1 MSQSTKDPES
11 NPPKP
16 LGKKIE
22 DMSMD
27 MRLLLS
33 LALMGLVLFA
43 SQYFFGSF
51 SPPPAKKAEP
61 VKTASATGEAT
72 KEGAAKG
79 AAAEAPSN
87 PPRAVESKSAPEG
100 QIAATSQDDN
110 IVIETNLYRVQ
121 FSNRGAV
128 VRSWVLKRYKDLNK
142 KPVELVNRAGGD
154 KFGYPFTVIAK
165 GAQPS
170 SDPNQALYVARKSAD
185 GFTVDFEFASGG
197 MVARK
202 SFKFEQDRYLVQ
214 VSSELREQGRP
225 VQHLVA
231 WRGGFG
237 DFTALNTLSTQHAV
251 YFDTVENSLVV
262 KSADDAKKG
271 TLTVSGKYQF
281 AGIEDTYFTAVAL
294 PAANA
299 TMEVQ
304 TFADWVQFAPSGKD
318 ELHVGV
324 ALGGEGVNLAPIF
337 VGPKD
342 IDILKS
348 VDPKLVQVV
357 DFGWFW
363 FLAKPLFAVL
373 HFLNDRYIHNYGW
386 SIIVVTILINILLLP
401 LKISSLKSMR
411 KMAQI
416 QPQIKAIQE
425 KYAHLKMNDPKR
437 QEQQAETM
445 ALYSKH
451 GVNPLGG
458 CLPMALPIP
467 FLFAFYKVLTVAI
480 ELRGASWL
488 WVSDLSQPE
497 TISLRIL
504 PLATIGTQFL
514 LQNMTP
520 SAGMDPQ
527 QQRIM
532 KLMPLM
538 FIFLFWNVASG
549 LVLYWLTGNLIG
561 MVQQWVFNRTIS
573 KPAPATA
580 SAPAAAPKKKR

>member
-1 MSQSTKDPES
+1 MSQSSNDPGS
-11 NPPKP
+11 NQPKP
-16 LGKKIE
+16 VVKKSE
-22 DMSMD
+22 EMSMD
-27 MRLLLS
+27 TRLLIS

-43 SQYFFGSF
+43 SQYFYGSF
-51 SPPPAKKAEP
+51 SPPPAKKAEASKAAPAQTPPAEKPP
-61 VKTASATGEAT
+61 VEDEVKPAPAGQV
-72 KEGAAKG
+72 AAV
-79 AAAEAPSN
+79 A
-87 PPRAVESKSAPEG
+87 
-100 QIAATSQDDN
+100 QDDN
-110 IVIETNLYRVQ
+110 IVIDTNLYRVQ

-128 VRSWVLKRYKDLNK
+128 VRSWVLKQYKDLNK
-142 KPVELVNRAGGD
+142 KPVELVNHPGGE
-154 KFGYPFTVIAK
+154 KFGYPFSVIAK
-165 GAQPS
+165 GAAPS
-170 SDPNQALYVARKSAD
+170 SDPNKALFTVRKSDD
-185 GFTVDFEFASGG
+185 GLSVDFEYASGG
-197 MVARK
+197 LVAKK
-202 SFKFEQDRYLVQ
+202 SFKFEKDRYLAQ
-214 VSSELREQGRP
+214 VSSELREQSRAVP
-225 VQHLVA
+225 HLLT

-237 DFTALNTLSTQHAV
+237 DFTAVNTLSTQHAL
-251 YFDTVENSLVV
+251 YFDSTENSLVL
-262 KSADDAKKG
+262 KTADDAKKG
-271 TLTVSGKYQF
+271 TLTVNGKYQF
-281 AGIEDTYFTAVAL
+281 AGIGDTYFTAVAL
-294 PAANA
+294 PAANS
-299 TMEVQ
+299 TWEVQ
-304 TFADWVQFAPSGKD
+304 TFGDWVQFPASGKD

-324 ALGGEGVNLAPIF
+324 ALGGEGVNRSPIF

-348 VDPKLVQVV
+348 VDPKLEQVV

-373 HFLNDRYIHNYGW
+373 HFLNDQYIRNYGW

-401 LKISSLKSMR
+401 MKISSLKSMK
-411 KMAQI
+411 KMADI
-416 QPQIKAIQE
+416 KPQIDAIQA
-425 KYAHLKMNDPKR
+425 KYSHLKMNDPKR

-488 WVSDLSQPE
+488 WVTDLSQPE
-497 TISLRIL
+497 TIALRVL
-504 PLATIGTQFL
+504 PLATIATQFL

-520 SAGMDPQ
+520 STGMDPQ

-561 MVQQWVFNRTIS
+561 MLQQWVFNRTIS
-573 KPAPATA
+573 KPVPAPA
-580 SAPAAAPKKKR
+580 SGPVAAPKKKR